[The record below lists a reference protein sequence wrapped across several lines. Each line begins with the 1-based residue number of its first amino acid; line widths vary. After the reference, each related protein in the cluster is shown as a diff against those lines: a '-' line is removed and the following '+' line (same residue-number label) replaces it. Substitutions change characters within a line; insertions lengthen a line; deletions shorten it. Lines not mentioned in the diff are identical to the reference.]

1 MRSFDSPFYN
11 FLSVLVFIFPREG
24 LGMTC
29 TCGFKRRIIADYH
42 GRCDA
47 LFLDLGNI
55 IDRLFLYRSSAELV
69 KAVGE
74 VESRAKEI
82 SEVKRNLEASETDK
96 SNRLKEMEKEL
107 RTLKL
112 EKDDTSR
119 ELSDAQDKLKQQSKV
134 GDKNNIEFVLD

>member
-1 MRSFDSPFYN
+1 
-11 FLSVLVFIFPREG
+11 
-24 LGMTC
+24 MTC

-55 IDRLFLYRSSAELV
+55 IDTLFLYRSSAPELV

-74 VESRAKEI
+74 MESRAKEI
-82 SEVKRNLEASETDK
+82 SEVKRDLEVSETDK
-96 SNRLKEMEKEL
+96 SNRMKEMEKEL

-134 GDKNNIEFVLD
+134 DMKHKIV